1 MTVGEYMLGKIIG
14 IEENV
19 VLLRLNVKIE
29 EMVNIINLYVVLEDK
44 DKRLV
49 HNRYKR
55 KYSLHKFGRW
65 IC

>member
-1 MTVGEYMLGKIIG
+1 MLGKIIG

-44 DKRLV
+44 DKRLIGEIIDIKEKLLV
-49 HNRYKR
+49 
-55 KYSLHKFGRW
+55 SLNSTGL
-65 IC
+65 